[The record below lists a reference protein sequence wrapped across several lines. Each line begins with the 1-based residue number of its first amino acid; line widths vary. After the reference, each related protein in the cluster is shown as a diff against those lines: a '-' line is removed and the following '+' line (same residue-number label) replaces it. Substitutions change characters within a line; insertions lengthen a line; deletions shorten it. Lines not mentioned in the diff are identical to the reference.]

1 MKKIQNVLKSTGR
14 RHTWKTFYR
23 QSDDVDCSTDYSKN
37 LSAEKLETNS
47 DNRVYLS
54 QGTQNPF
61 ISRRNT
67 RSTDDCCAI
76 NPIVWLNKQS
86 AIGRFLEIW
95 LQITWAQ
102 FIWIWQQPCFLCQI
116 NCNFFFKSIFNK
128 IQPVAC
134 CFLFYFTFF
143 YNQIL
148 IYRKNYTKF
157 VQH

>member
-37 LSAEKLETNS
+37 LSAEKLGTNS

-116 NCNFFFKSIFNK
+116 NCNFFLNLYLIKYNLLHVVSFFILHFFIIKS
-128 IQPVAC
+128 
-134 CFLFYFTFF
+134 
-143 YNQIL
+143 
-148 IYRKNYTKF
+148 
-157 VQH
+157 

>member
-37 LSAEKLETNS
+37 LSAEKLGTNS

-102 FIWIWQQPCFLCQI
+102 FIWIWQQPCFLCLI
-116 NCNFFFKSIFNK
+116 NFFLNLYLIKYNLLHVVSFFILHFFIIKS
-128 IQPVAC
+128 
-134 CFLFYFTFF
+134 
-143 YNQIL
+143 
-148 IYRKNYTKF
+148 
-157 VQH
+157 

>member
-1 MKKIQNVLKSTGR
+1 MKNFLPKIGWWRLFNRLFKEFLSWNIGNQL
-14 RHTWKTFYR
+14 R
-23 QSDDVDCSTDYSKN
+23 QKCIF
-37 LSAEKLETNS
+37 A
-47 DNRVYLS
+47 

-102 FIWIWQQPCFLCQI
+102 FIWVWQEPCFFGVRLI
-116 NCNFFFKSIFNK
+116 ITFFKSIFNK

>member
-37 LSAEKLETNS
+37 LSAEKLGTNS

-95 LQITWAQ
+95 LQITCQWAQ

-116 NCNFFFKSIFNK
+116 NCNFFLNLYLIKYNLLHVVSFFILHFFIIKS
-128 IQPVAC
+128 
-134 CFLFYFTFF
+134 
-143 YNQIL
+143 
-148 IYRKNYTKF
+148 
-157 VQH
+157 

>member
-37 LSAEKLETNS
+37 LSAEKLGTNS

-102 FIWIWQQPCFLCQI
+102 FIWIWQQPCFLCLI
-116 NCNFFFKSIFNK
+116 NCNFFLNLYLIKYNLLHVVSFFILHFFIIKS
-128 IQPVAC
+128 
-134 CFLFYFTFF
+134 
-143 YNQIL
+143 
-148 IYRKNYTKF
+148 
-157 VQH
+157 